1 MKRSTLFIFFALLF
15 WFVAC
20 QPDEEVNPDTLP
32 ANFDYAAGDA
42 SRSVTLKGVTIQVDE
57 ASTRPG
63 SEPADQALKNPGYVY
78 VVVKMT
84 ITNQS
89 QKSVLA
95 TEFRL
100 IDEYLNLY
108 ESWQTSAPFSRDLTA
123 LPAEIGPGQSATGEQ
138 VFIVP
143 DPALNASLRLRWQSG
158 VHESRI
164 DLSLGQLPLPQ

>member
-1 MKRSTLFIFFALLF
+1 MKRSTLFIFLTLLII
-15 WFVAC
+15 FVAC
-20 QPDEEVNPDTLP
+20 QPREEVNPDKLP
-32 ANFDYAAGDA
+32 ANYDYAAGDA
-42 SRSVTLKGVTIQVDE
+42 SKSVTLKGVTIQVDE
-57 ASTRPG
+57 TSTRSG
-63 SEPADQALKNPGYVY
+63 DASADQPLKPGYVY

-143 DPALNASLRLRWQSG
+143 QPALSANLRLRWQSG

-164 DLSLGQLPLPQ
+164 DLSLGQLPMPQ

>member
-1 MKRSTLFIFFALLF
+1 MKRSTLFIFLTLLI

-20 QPDEEVNPDTLP
+20 QPEEEINPDVLP
-32 ANFDYAAGDA
+32 ANYDYAAGNA
-42 SRSVTLKGVTIQVDE
+42 SDPVTLKGVTVQVDE
-57 ASTRPG
+57 TGTRPG
-63 SEPADQALKNPGYVY
+63 NSSSDNPLKPGYSY

-84 ITNQS
+84 VTNQS

-108 ESWQTSAPFSRDLTA
+108 ESWQTSAPFSNDLTP
-123 LPAEIGPGQSATGEQ
+123 LPAEIEPGQSATGEQ

-143 DPALNASLRLRWQSG
+143 DPSLNANLRLRWQSG
-158 VHESRI
+158 VQESRI
-164 DLSLGQLPLPQ
+164 DLSLGQPPLPQ

>member
-20 QPDEEVNPDTLP
+20 QPQEEVNPDKLP
-32 ANFDYAAGDA
+32 ANYDYAAGDA
-42 SRSVTLKGVTIQVDE
+42 SKSVTLKGVTIQVDE
-57 ASTRPG
+57 TSTRPG
-63 SEPADQALKNPGYVY
+63 NEPPDQALKPGYVY

-108 ESWQTSAPFSRDLTA
+108 ESWQTSAPFSRELTA

-143 DPALNASLRLRWQSG
+143 QAALSANLRLRWQSG
-158 VHESRI
+158 VQESRI
-164 DLSLGQLPLPQ
+164 DLSLGQLPPPQ

>member
-1 MKRSTLFIFFALLF
+1 MKRSTLFIFLTFLIM
-15 WFVAC
+15 FVAC
-20 QPDEEVNPDTLP
+20 QPREEVNPDKLP
-32 ANFDYAAGDA
+32 ANYDYAAGDA
-42 SRSVTLKGVTIQVDE
+42 SKSVTLKGVTIQVDE
-57 ASTRPG
+57 VSTRPG
-63 SEPADQALKNPGYVY
+63 NISAEDPLKPGYVY

-123 LPAEIGPGQSATGEQ
+123 LPAEIGAGQSATGEQ

-143 DPALNASLRLRWQSG
+143 QPALSANLRLRWQSG

>member
-63 SEPADQALKNPGYVY
+63 NVPEDDQLLTDYVY

-89 QKSVLA
+89 QQSVLA

-108 ESWQTSAPFSRDLTA
+108 ESWQTSAPFANELTP

-143 DPALNASLRLRWQSG
+143 DPALSASLRLRWQSG